1 MSISATITVIIDGKP
16 VILDL
21 TEHAVVIRDEWHKLQ
36 KRTNLYALS
45 RELLTGHAEVVSTV
59 DRLIATTAG

>member
-1 MSISATITVIIDGKP
+1 MSVSATITVVIDGKP

-36 KRTNLYALS
+36 KRHNLYALS
-45 RELLTGHAEVVSTV
+45 RELSTGHSDVLQTV
-59 DRLIATTAG
+59 ERLIANTVF